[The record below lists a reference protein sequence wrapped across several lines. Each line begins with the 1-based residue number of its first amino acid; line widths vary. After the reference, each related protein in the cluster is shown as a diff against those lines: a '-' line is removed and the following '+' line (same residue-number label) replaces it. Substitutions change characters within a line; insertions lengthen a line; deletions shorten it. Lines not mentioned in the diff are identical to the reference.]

1 MIVRYCR
8 RCDEEFQPHIVRCSD
23 CGGELE
29 DRYPDSATVED
40 QARIEDGA
48 AESEFETVAR
58 DLSARKAELVAR
70 RLGDAG
76 IPFRVAAQSYG
87 QGFGFVL
94 SVRKQD
100 EPATRQI
107 LWRARALPR
116 SAPEDEPADDH
127 PLGDREPD
135 DREREPR
142 RVEDRQE
149 RRLREVD
156 LLAGRRGLDDLVLV
170 RHRRYWTYTQA
181 ATNVMANMKSMIAHV
196 MNAVRRFLRARRRS
210 MVRAA
215 VYKRASSTIA
225 QNRSAR

>member
-29 DRYPDSATVED
+29 DQYPDSATVED

-107 LWRARALPR
+107 LGRARALPR
-116 SAPEDEPADDH
+116 SAPEDEPAVGEAGGPCPACGD
-127 PLGDREPD
+127 PVAAGAKECSGCGLSLGSEEAGICDRCGAELVPPWEPCK
-135 DREREPR
+135 
-142 RVEDRQE
+142 QC
-149 RRLREVD
+149 
-156 LLAGRRGLDDLVLV
+156 GRGHGD
-170 RHRRYWTYTQA
+170 
-181 ATNVMANMKSMIAHV
+181 
-196 MNAVRRFLRARRRS
+196 
-210 MVRAA
+210 
-215 VYKRASSTIA
+215 AS
-225 QNRSAR
+225 